1 MTVQKETLGSVTTGI
16 KAGGKIHGV
25 ICFKEDVSV
34 TACTLAG
41 DVLPFAW
48 AAEPV
53 VPDNGNTDNS
63 GNGGSDDNDE
73 DKDSAMS
80 MAAYGASFLAAI
92 SALAF

>member
-1 MTVQKETLGSVTTGI
+1 LTVQKETLGPVTTGI
-16 KAGGKIHGV
+16 KAGGKIHGNV
-25 ICFKEDVSV
+25 CYKSDVSKEPCLVMSGV
-34 TACTLAG
+34 T
-41 DVLPFAW
+41 PFAW

-63 GNGGSDDNDE
+63 GNGGDDDNNE
-73 DKDSAMS
+73 KDSAMS

>member
-1 MTVQKETLGSVTTGI
+1 LTVQKETLGAVTTGI

-25 ICFKEDVSV
+25 VCFKADNTKTPCLV
-34 TACTLAG
+34 TS

-48 AAEPV
+48 AAETV

-63 GNGGSDDNDE
+63 GNGGSGDNDE
-73 DKDSAMS
+73 NKDSAMS

>member
-1 MTVQKETLGSVTTGI
+1 MQKETLGTVTTGI
-16 KAGGKIHGV
+16 KAGGKIHGLV
-25 ICFKEDVSV
+25 CFKADNTKTPCLVDS
-34 TACTLAG
+34 

-63 GNGGSDDNDE
+63 GNGGDDDNNE
-73 DKDSAMS
+73 KDSAMS